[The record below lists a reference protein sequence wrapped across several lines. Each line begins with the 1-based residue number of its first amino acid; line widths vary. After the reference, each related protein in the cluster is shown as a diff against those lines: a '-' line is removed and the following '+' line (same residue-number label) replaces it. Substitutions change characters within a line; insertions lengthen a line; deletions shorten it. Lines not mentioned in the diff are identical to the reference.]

1 MKILKTK
8 TFFTYLVVG
17 ALVMALSISCKSNE
31 EPSRFKVSDLRGTT
45 WRGDAGS
52 FTIDNSGTLT
62 FIYQGTTYKYI
73 PPYQSEEEVQF
84 LFISAYESEYKDND
98 TTREYDGSKRKL
110 ANFTFN
116 SSSSCTVSITED
128 TYSGTDPN
136 GSWQSGS
143 RNSIGTFTK

>member
-31 EPSRFKVSDLRGTT
+31 EPSRFKVSDLKGTT
-45 WRGDAGS
+45 WSGDAGS

-98 TTREYDGSKRKL
+98 TTREYDGSKRKI
-110 ANFTFN
+110 AIFSFD
-116 SSSSCTVSITED
+116 SSSCEVSIRED
-128 TYSGTDPN
+128 TYSGKRGEGGTWILGDA
-136 GSWQSGS
+136 
-143 RNSIGTFTK
+143 NSIGTFTK